1 MATTTLSDVRYYHDM
16 GFSVL
21 EISGYTGMKRPLIY
35 YWLGQWGIT
44 PNITRR
50 PVLTTRQQNHIAKLA
65 DKGLSQA
72 DIARAVGV
80 PVHQVRYE
88 MARVTE

>member
-1 MATTTLSDVRYYHDM
+1 MATTLFEVRNHHDA
-16 GFSVL
+16 GCSVL
-21 EISGYTGMKRPLIY
+21 EISGLTGMKRPLIY
-35 YWLGQWGIT
+35 YWLHQWGLK

-88 MARVTE
+88 MGRVAE